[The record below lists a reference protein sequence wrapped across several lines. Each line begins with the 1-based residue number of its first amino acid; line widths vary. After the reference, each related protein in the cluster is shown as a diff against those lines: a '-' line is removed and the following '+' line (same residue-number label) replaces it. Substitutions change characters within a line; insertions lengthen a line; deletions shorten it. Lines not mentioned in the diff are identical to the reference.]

1 MALSVAWIRREGVDL
16 CEGQVLARCCIG
28 EICADV
34 PIGADVA
41 PGVYPLEEAA
51 KSPSLRICVE
61 VLNRQKEKGLRRIEV
76 CRQRE
81 SEKCAKKLAEQI
93 LLKYGGPILLV
104 GFSDGVA
111 NTLLSFTNGA
121 VADAEG
127 RLHPYEFVDVTN
139 PHNWVEKA
147 RVVVIAPGALQ
158 YVDIAELVKK
168 AKELGKPVVMYGAL
182 SALYKDLGIEYFC
195 PYGLKV

>member
-1 MALSVAWIRREGVDL
+1 
-16 CEGQVLARCCIG
+16 
-28 EICADV
+28 V
-34 PIGADVA
+34 PIGADVT

-51 KSPSLRICVE
+51 KSPSLKTCIE

-76 CRQRE
+76 CRQIE
-81 SEKCAKKLAEQI
+81 SKKCAKKLAEQI

-104 GFSDGVA
+104 GFNNGVA
-111 NTLLSFTNGA
+111 NILFSFTNGA

-127 RLHPYEFVDVTN
+127 RPHPYEFIDITN

-147 RVVVIAPGALQ
+147 RVVVIVPGALQ